1 MPDIQK
7 HLIDIGEKF
16 TLPKPEIA
24 GLNQLKVALEPL
36 KWASDKVHI
45 F

>member
-1 MPDIQK
+1 MPEIQK
-7 HLIDIGEKF
+7 YFFDIGEKF
-16 TLPKPEIA
+16 TLTEPEIA